1 MIAGTSGLRPR
12 RQSIE
17 TRGGAWT
24 MAVIRSFLACESGS
38 PAIEYALIAALV
50 GLGLVLSLT
59 NLKDNFGT
67 FTNSAINGLAGR

>member
-1 MIAGTSGLRPR
+1 
-12 RQSIE
+12 
-17 TRGGAWT
+17 